1 MMQILRS
8 LNQDTTTFAQN
19 LCLKKRDAGR
29 IRLSM
34 ICALL
39 VVALATP
46 AIASDDVVIFEP
58 PPKLSFKQKHPKVY
72 RVLRKTRTV
81 CVFVAPIVN
90 VTANVLTAAGVLF

>member
-1 MMQILRS
+1 MRVI
-8 LNQDTTTFAQN
+8 FA
-19 LCLKKRDAGR
+19 
-29 IRLSM
+29 
-34 ICALL
+34 ALL

-46 AIASDDVVIFEP
+46 AIAQSDSWHAAPPPEQKTNDVVIFEP